1 MVMATDKQKALIK
14 RIERYLPVKYEG
26 NSVKDASAFITKH
39 LPEYREVVEICSSAM
54 YDALMV
60 GDH

>member
-1 MVMATDKQKALIK
+1 MMMATDKQKALIK

-39 LPEYREVVEICSSAM
+39 LP
-54 YDALMV
+54 
-60 GDH
+60 